1 MSNIFFSLFG
11 LSSVMSGQV
20 VDLYASSWTVSSTQ
34 SAAMW
39 KMVSSYLLWCLWMEM
54 NNKSFENRKRT
65 IKEIKPLF
73 FNTLYLWIAAV
84 ITLFYDYHDFL
95 VLFAL
100 TN

>member
-20 VDLYASSWTVSSTQ
+20 VDLYASSWTISSTQ
-34 SAAMW
+34 SAATW
-39 KMVSSYLLWCLWMEM
+39 KMVSSYLLWCLWREM

-65 IKEIKPLF
+65 IEEIKPLF

-84 ITLFYDYHDFL
+84 ITLFYD
-95 VLFAL
+95 
-100 TN
+100 